1 MVLGTNGWEFCKTS
15 IFNEFPFATV
25 LKNTDNVA
33 GNFYVN
39 NNIHDN
45 IFKQNQVI
53 LLVFLIMSMMK
64 YPKNIKSFNCFDF
77 INLSKQVQ
85 HNLTLKITTKE
96 KSDILSENPDNVS
109 GMH

>member
-1 MVLGTNGWEFCKTS
+1 
-15 IFNEFPFATV
+15 
-25 LKNTDNVA
+25 
-33 GNFYVN
+33 
-39 NNIHDN
+39 
-45 IFKQNQVI
+45 
-53 LLVFLIMSMMK
+53 MSMMK